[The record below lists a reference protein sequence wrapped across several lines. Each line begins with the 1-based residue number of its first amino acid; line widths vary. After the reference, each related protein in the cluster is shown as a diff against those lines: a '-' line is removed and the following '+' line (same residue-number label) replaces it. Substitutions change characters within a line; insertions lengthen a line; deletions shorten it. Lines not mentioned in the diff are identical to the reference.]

1 MVKTIVGVIVGYIGY
16 SAALFILFSGLYLL
30 LGAAGSFQEGN
41 YDLTMSWLL
50 PSIVV
55 FFVAGAIASTICGL
69 ISTDAKSSLIM
80 GIVILALGI
89 VMAVSQIAG
98 DPGVTVRETAD
109 VGLFDAMGKA
119 HGPIWSHF
127 VNAIAGFLGA
137 VSGGNFL
144 KKGG

>member
-1 MVKTIVGVIVGYIGY
+1 MLKTILGVIVGYIGY

-30 LGAAGSFQEGN
+30 LGATGSFQEGN

-55 FFVAGAIASTICGL
+55 FFVGGAIASTICGL
-69 ISTDAKSSLIM
+69 ISSHARSSLIM
-80 GIVILALGI
+80 GVVILVMGI
-89 VMAVSQIAG
+89 LIAISQIAG
-98 DPGVTVRETAD
+98 DPGVTVRESAD
-109 VGLFDAMGKA
+109 VGVMDAMGKA

-137 VSGGNFL
+137 VSGGNLF